1 MLVKRKNQISRVM
14 INLPYSLAS
23 PPDLEATDLLHLGLV
38 LLTVILLAIVVQGSL
53 GLGTILDG
61 VVKLVEDG
69 LQGILEAGRPVNGT
83 TTGGGGASLVHPV
96 HAVGA
101 NEGVQALGSLLNGL
115 VEGLAGGVATL
126 TENLVLGEEHT
137 VDTTHQAAT
146 LTVKVRVDL
155 LLKGGLVEVAGA
167 DGDTKGNSLLLGL
180 ASDVLEDGEGGVDA
194 TALTEQGSDG
204 SARALGSA
212 EDDIDVGGD
221 LDLGEVLEDGGE
233 AVGEVKGLRKGF
245 SRSALGIRVYLRLVL
260 GRLTLPSTSW
270 GLMAGQV
277 SDWAASLRRFMTMVP
292 LVMASSTS
300 NRFLPGTQPSSMAS
314 FQDLPLFR
322 TPTMTLRPLSR
333 RLRPWPWP

>member
-1 MLVKRKNQISRVM
+1 M
-14 INLPYSLAS
+14 INLPDSLAS

-38 LLTVILLAIVVQGSL
+38 LLTVILLAVVVQGSL

-83 TTGGGGASLVHPV
+83 TAGGGGASLVHPV
-96 HAVGA
+96 HAVGT

-137 VDTTHQAAT
+137 VDTAHQAAT

-167 DGDTKGNSLLLGL
+167 DSDTEGNSLLLGL

-233 AVGEVKGLRKGF
+233 AVGEVKGLRRGF
-245 SRSALGIRVYLRLVL
+245 SRSALGIRVYLRLVWV
-260 GRLTLPSTSW
+260 GLPCPQR
-270 GLMAGQV
+270 AG
-277 SDWAASLRRFMTMVP
+277 A
-292 LVMASSTS
+292 
-300 NRFLPGTQPSSMAS
+300 
-314 FQDLPLFR
+314 
-322 TPTMTLRPLSR
+322 
-333 RLRPWPWP
+333 